1 LKKEEADKV
10 LAEYKVSAQQIPK
23 IKVKDAALIGSGAKP
38 GNIVEITRQD
48 GSKNYRL
55 VVD

>member
-1 LKKEEADKV
+1 V